1 MKQHYWETLMSISN
15 RSFEATR
22 DLYHFWNTCGRKAET
37 INNINYIPA
46 PVVPLQCENCAL
58 LYISK
63 STDGGGWF
71 LCTCFKQRQNPHI
84 KYLKALKAIFIKT
97 EHWNPWEN
105 ESIFIM
111 CFIQRY

>member
-46 PVVPLQCENCAL
+46 PVVPRQCETVLCYTSVSPQMVVGGFCAHVL
-58 LYISK
+58 NR
-63 STDGGGWF
+63 G
-71 LCTCFKQRQNPHI
+71 
-84 KYLKALKAIFIKT
+84 KT
-97 EHWNPWEN
+97 HT
-105 ESIFIM
+105 
-111 CFIQRY
+111 